1 MGESEESPSQ
11 SPNAT
16 SRSSSLTSLS
26 KSPNLNQ
33 MLQLVSKSAEN
44 SMTADAKEAA
54 KHALPSLLSLATN
67 KQLQQQLAQQSQMI
81 NNNYNKQQQQQQ
93 QQQHQTS
100 SASSNSSRDD
110 SISQNKR
117 SRTQLT
123 NGQVNA
129 MQTTF
134 ELYRSPSLAECEIL
148 GNGIGLARR
157 VVQVCG
163 YSTFRPQLG
172 LCKLENEILKGAKN
186 AEKSL

>member
-1 MGESEESPSQ
+1 M
-11 SPNAT
+11 N
-16 SRSSSLTSLS
+16 
-26 KSPNLNQ
+26 K
-33 MLQLVSKSAEN
+33 MLAINSAL
-44 SMTADAKEAA
+44 TADAKEAA

-67 KQLQQQLAQQSQMI
+67 KQLQQQLQSHVI

-93 QQQHQTS
+93 QAPLS
-100 SASSNSSRDD
+100 SSSLGNTRDE
-110 SISQNKR
+110 SIQNKR

-157 VVQVCG
+157 VVQV
-163 YSTFRPQLG
+163 R
-172 LCKLENEILKGAKN
+172 
-186 AEKSL
+186 